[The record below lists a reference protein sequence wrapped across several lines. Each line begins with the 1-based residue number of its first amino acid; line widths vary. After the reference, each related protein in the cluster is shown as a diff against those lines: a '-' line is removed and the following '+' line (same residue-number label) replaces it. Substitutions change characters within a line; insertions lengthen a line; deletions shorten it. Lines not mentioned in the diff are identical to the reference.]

1 MSDLIRRSDAL
12 AAFAES
18 TSAMPEKQGRRR
30 IEEIPAVDAVEVV
43 RCRECKNWN
52 TDWEPNYFNPDNPMY
67 YCAETD
73 LFLSGDWFCAGGQ
86 RREDGDA

>member
-30 IEEIPAVDAVEVV
+30 IEEIPAVDAVPW
-43 RCRECKNWN
+43 K
-52 TDWEPNYFNPDNPMY
+52 
-67 YCAETD
+67 
-73 LFLSGDWFCAGGQ
+73 FLERYADWFCAAVSMPEFIREAKAFYKSTNEAMKGGHI
-86 RREDGDA
+86 DG

>member
-1 MSDLIRRSDAL
+1 MNDKENDLIRRSDAL

-43 RCRECKNWN
+43 RCRECIRWQGKDDGNAAPCSW
-52 TDWEPNYFNPDNPMY
+52 DWYNKDPDW
-67 YCAETD
+67 YCPR
-73 LFLSGDWFCAGGQ
+73 GKRRGG
-86 RREDGDA
+86 